1 MYIPLHA
8 HDCAGSIGDSILQI
22 KDYVKQAKELSLP
35 AIGLTNHG
43 SMASTFEFYEE
54 CTKNNIKPIIGLEVY
69 WCKDRLLM
77 EPENKKTYH
86 LILLAKNEV
95 GLKNLIKINNDA
107 AVNGFYYKPRTD
119 DSILK
124 KYSEGVIALSACV
137 GGEIPQ
143 LILNQ
148 EINKAKE
155 RIQFFKETF
164 SDFYL
169 EIQPGNFSD
178 QKIVNETLIL
188 LSKEMNIPL
197 VMTNDIHYLNKE
209 DSIAHDL
216 HVKINRK
223 KTLVDEPGLS
233 YPDDC
238 YYFMKKE
245 EILSHCNDIKSAKD
259 AIRNTIIITELCE
272 NYEYPI
278 AFKMPSYT
286 NKDEH
291 DILTRRCYES
301 LLRRINTLAD
311 PQQYVDRLEYELDVI
326 QKLGFCGYFL
336 IVQDFLNHAKQNDIM
351 VGPGRGSVGGSVV
364 AWLLDIVKADPI
376 KHNLLFERFLS
387 VNRKSLPDIDID
399 IISSKRDLMQHYAVE
414 KYGKSSCALVSTTS
428 YRKAKKAIRD
438 VARVMSIDLSTADE
452 IAKLIPTV
460 YYDDAGEKTV
470 DLSISESLKVV
481 PELKAYQEKYPKLFQ
496 YAIELEDLPAAASI
510 HAAGVV
516 ISPYDLTEKIP
527 LIRSNKEGILATSY
541 DKNIAEKFA
550 IKFDFLALKNLDII
564 NDTLRT
570 ANIQLNMNDE
580 FFEDESVWDI
590 IGSKNTTG
598 LFQISSPT
606 YKRRM
611 HRLKPKNIDEL
622 ATCLALVRG
631 PCISAKA
638 DEAFMQI
645 LEGKAQIRRIETTY
659 DAVTKETNGILV
671 FQEQL
676 MNLCVA
682 YGIDM
687 DTSYDILKASSKKK
701 IEKLKSYK
709 NLFFEKTKAKNISS
723 TTAEEI
729 WKLIVDSGKYSFNKS
744 HAVGYSLITY
754 ICAWLKIHYPAEYT
768 AALFTN
774 FYLDKKEAD
783 IKSLVKECRERKIK
797 ILPPDINASSWHCT
811 AASSDTVRIGFC
823 AIKSLGDKAGLAL
836 ESCQPFSDY
845 KDFEERVN
853 KRIINRKI
861 RNLLILSDTF
871 SSFGKDRIELFQ
883 SIKDNDGIESV
894 SIGGNQKISIHDTKK
909 EFEKKVFLTN
919 F

>member
-22 KDYVKQAKELSLP
+22 KDYVKKAKELGLP

-54 CTKNNIKPIIGLEVY
+54 CVKNNIKPIIGLEVY
-69 WCKDRLLM
+69 WSKDRLLM

-86 LILLAKNEV
+86 LILLAKNET

-107 AVNGFYYKPRTD
+107 AVDGFYYKPRTD
-119 DSILK
+119 DTVLK
-124 KYSEGVIALSACV
+124 KYNEGIIALSACV

-148 EINKAKE
+148 ELDKAKE
-155 RIQFFKETF
+155 RIRFFKETF
-164 SDFYL
+164 EELYL
-169 EIQPGNFSD
+169 EIQPGDFSD
-178 QKIVNETLIL
+178 QKIVNKTLIL
-188 LSKEMNIPL
+188 LSEEMKIPL

-209 DSIAHDL
+209 NSIAHDL

-223 KTLVDEPGLS
+223 KTLAEEPGLS

-238 YYFMKKE
+238 YYFMTKK
-245 EILSHCNDIKSAKD
+245 EILSHCNDIKSAET
-259 AIRNTIIITELCE
+259 AIQNTIAIAESCKS
-272 NYEYPI
+272 YEYPI

-286 NKDEH
+286 NKDEY
-291 DILTRRCYES
+291 DILVRRCYES
-301 LLRRINTLAD
+301 LLRRVNILTD
-311 PQQYVDRLEYELDVI
+311 PQRYVDRLEHELDVI

-336 IVQDFLNHAKQNDIM
+336 IVQDFLEYAKQNDIM
-351 VGPGRGSVGGSVV
+351 VGPGRGSVGGSIV

-399 IISSKRDLMQHYAVE
+399 IISSKRDLMQRYAVD
-414 KYGKSSCALVSTTS
+414 KYGKNSCALVSTTS

-460 YYDDAGEKTV
+460 HYDDAGEKTV
-470 DLSISESLKVV
+470 DLSIAESLEVV
-481 PELKAYQEKYPKLFQ
+481 PELKTYQEKYPKFFQ
-496 YAIELEDLPAAASI
+496 YAMELEDLPAAASI

-564 NDTLRT
+564 SDTLRAT
-570 ANIQLNMNDE
+570 GIQLSMDNK
-580 FFEDESVWDI
+580 FFEDEAVWNI

-606 YKRRM
+606 YKKRM
-611 HRLKPKNIDEL
+611 HRLKPKNIDDL

-645 LEGKAQIRRIETTY
+645 LEGKAKVRKIEATY
-659 DAVTKETNGILV
+659 DAITKETNGILV

-709 NLFFEKTKAKNISS
+709 DLFFEKTKKRNISS
-723 TTAEEI
+723 TIAEEI

-754 ICAWLKIHYPAEYT
+754 ICAWLKVHYPAEYI

-783 IKSLVKECRERKIK
+783 IKSLVKECKERKIK
-797 ILPPDINASSWHCT
+797 ILPPDINTSSWHCK
-811 AASSDTVRIGFC
+811 ASSPDAVRIGFC
-823 AIKSLGDKAGLAL
+823 AIKSLGDKAGHAL
-836 ESCQPFSDY
+836 ESCQPFSGYD
-845 KDFEERVN
+845 DFEERIN
-853 KRIINRKI
+853 KRIVNRKV

-871 SSFGKDRIELFQ
+871 SSFEEDRIKLFQ
-883 SIKDNDGIESV
+883 SIKENDGIESV
-894 SIGGNQKISIHDTKK
+894 SIGGNQKISIHETKK

>member
-8 HDCAGSIGDSILQI
+8 HDCAGSIGDAILQI
-22 KDYVKQAKELSLP
+22 KDYVKKARELNLP

-43 SMASTFEFYEE
+43 SLASTFEFYEE
-54 CTKNNIKPIIGLEVY
+54 CIKNNIKPIIGLEVY

-77 EPENKKTYH
+77 EPDNKKTYH
-86 LILLAKNEV
+86 LVLLAKNKT
-95 GLKNLIKINNDA
+95 GLENLIKINNDA
-107 AVNGFYYKPRTD
+107 AVNGFYYRPRTD
-119 DSILK
+119 DTVLK
-124 KYSEGVIALSACV
+124 KYGKGIIALSACV

-143 LILNQ
+143 LILSN
-148 EINKAKE
+148 ELDKAKE
-155 RIQFFKETF
+155 RIEFFKNTF
-164 SDFYL
+164 DAFYL
-169 EIQPGNFSD
+169 EVQPGNFSE
-178 QKIVNETLIL
+178 QKVVNETLNL
-188 LSKEMNIPL
+188 LSKEIKIPL
-197 VMTNDIHYLNKE
+197 VLTNDIHYLNKE
-209 DSIAHDL
+209 DAIAHDL

-233 YPDDC
+233 YPDSC
-238 YYFMKKE
+238 YYFMSKN
-245 EILSHCNDIKSAKD
+245 EILSHCDDIVSAEK
-259 AIRNTIIITELCE
+259 AIENTVVIAESCE
-272 NYEYPI
+272 SYKYPI
-278 AFKMPSYT
+278 SFKMPSYT
-286 NKDEH
+286 NSDEY
-291 DILTRRCYES
+291 DILARRCYES
-301 LLRRINTLAD
+301 LFRKVNILTN
-311 PQQYVDRLEYELDVI
+311 PQDYIDRLEYELNVI

-336 IVQDFLNHAKQNDIM
+336 IVQDFLNHARQNDIM

-387 VNRKSLPDIDID
+387 INRKSLPDIDID

-414 KYGKSSCALVSTTS
+414 KYGKNSCALVSTTS

-438 VARVMSIDLSTADE
+438 VARVMSINLSTADE
-452 IAKLIPTV
+452 IAKLIPPV

-470 DLSISESLKVV
+470 DLSIAESLEVV
-481 PELKAYQEKYPKLFQ
+481 PELKIYQKQYPKLFQ
-496 YAIELEDLPAAASI
+496 YAMELEDLPATASI

-541 DKNIAEKFA
+541 DKNVAEKFA

-564 NDTLRT
+564 SDTLRA
-570 ANIQLNMNDE
+570 ANIQLNFTDE
-580 FFEDESVWDI
+580 FFEDEAVWNI
-590 IGSKNTTG
+590 IGSKDTTG

-611 HRLKPKNIDEL
+611 HRLKPRTIDEL

-645 LEGKAQIRRIETTY
+645 LEGKAKVRKIEVTY
-659 DAVTKETNGILV
+659 DTVTKETNGILV

-709 NLFFEKTKAKNISS
+709 SLFFEKTKEKRISDAV
-723 TTAEEI
+723 AEEI

-754 ICAWLKIHYPAEYT
+754 ICAWLKVHYSAQYI

-783 IKSLVKECRERKIK
+783 IKSLVKECKQRNIK
-797 ILPPDINASSWHCT
+797 ILLPDINASSWHCK
-811 AASSDTVRIGFC
+811 AESSDTVRIGFC
-823 AIKSLGDKAGLAL
+823 AIKSLGDKAGLSL
-836 ESCQPFSDY
+836 EACQPFLSY
-845 KDFEERVN
+845 EDFEERIN
-853 KRIINRKI
+853 KRIVNRKI

-871 SSFGKDRIELFQ
+871 SSLGKDRIELFK
-883 SIKDNDGIESV
+883 SIKDNDGTESV
-894 SIGGNQKISIHDTKK
+894 SIGGNQKISINETKK
-909 EFEKKVFLTN
+909 EFERKVFLTN

>member
-1 MYIPLHA
+1 
-8 HDCAGSIGDSILQI
+8 
-22 KDYVKQAKELSLP
+22 
-35 AIGLTNHG
+35 
-43 SMASTFEFYEE
+43 
-54 CTKNNIKPIIGLEVY
+54 
-69 WCKDRLLM
+69 
-77 EPENKKTYH
+77 
-86 LILLAKNEV
+86 
-95 GLKNLIKINNDA
+95 
-107 AVNGFYYKPRTD
+107 
-119 DSILK
+119 
-124 KYSEGVIALSACV
+124 
-137 GGEIPQ
+137 
-143 LILNQ
+143 
-148 EINKAKE
+148 
-155 RIQFFKETF
+155 
-164 SDFYL
+164 
-169 EIQPGNFSD
+169 
-178 QKIVNETLIL
+178 
-188 LSKEMNIPL
+188 
-197 VMTNDIHYLNKE
+197 
-209 DSIAHDL
+209 
-216 HVKINRK
+216 
-223 KTLVDEPGLS
+223 
-233 YPDDC
+233 
-238 YYFMKKE
+238 
-245 EILSHCNDIKSAKD
+245 
-259 AIRNTIIITELCE
+259 
-272 NYEYPI
+272 
-278 AFKMPSYT
+278 
-286 NKDEH
+286 
-291 DILTRRCYES
+291 
-301 LLRRINTLAD
+301 
-311 PQQYVDRLEYELDVI
+311 
-326 QKLGFCGYFL
+326 
-336 IVQDFLNHAKQNDIM
+336 
-351 VGPGRGSVGGSVV
+351 
-364 AWLLDIVKADPI
+364 
-376 KHNLLFERFLS
+376 
-387 VNRKSLPDIDID
+387 
-399 IISSKRDLMQHYAVE
+399 
-414 KYGKSSCALVSTTS
+414 
-428 YRKAKKAIRD
+428 
-438 VARVMSIDLSTADE
+438 
-452 IAKLIPTV
+452 
-460 YYDDAGEKTV
+460 
-470 DLSISESLKVV
+470 
-481 PELKAYQEKYPKLFQ
+481 
-496 YAIELEDLPAAASI
+496 
-510 HAAGVV
+510 
-516 ISPYDLTEKIP
+516 
-527 LIRSNKEGILATSY
+527 
-541 DKNIAEKFA
+541 
-550 IKFDFLALKNLDII
+550 
-564 NDTLRT
+564 
-570 ANIQLNMNDE
+570 
-580 FFEDESVWDI
+580 
-590 IGSKNTTG
+590 
-598 LFQISSPT
+598 
-606 YKRRM
+606 M

-823 AIKSLGDKAGLAL
+823 AIKSLGNKAGLAL

-894 SIGGNQKISIHDTKK
+894 SIGGNQKISIHDIKK